1 MKNITTK
8 KISLGQGGPNPL
20 RSILAYLTHIP
31 GNCREGPFGI
41 GSKRMLG
48 FLNLR
53 PHRSQKTLG
62 TTKLIP

>member
-20 RSILAYLTHIP
+20 RSVLAYLTHIP

-41 GSKRMLG
+41 GS
-48 FLNLR
+48 
-53 PHRSQKTLG
+53 
-62 TTKLIP
+62 